1 RRRRTPS
8 RDGPAGQIVSPGD
21 VAQPAAPVRSL
32 RAAARRN
39 QGDAAVRRRFSSR
52 PQPGQSDATRRGVRG
67 AGGEEPAPGTTAVEL
82 TGEHAGAGPA
92 DHVWKALTDP
102 EKLKSCIPGCD
113 SIEPD
118 GDNAYRMAMAARVGP
133 VSARFSGKMR
143 MSDIDAE
150 HGYTLRFEGTGGA

>member
-1 RRRRTPS
+1 M
-8 RDGPAGQIVSPGD
+8 
-21 VAQPAAPVRSL
+21 
-32 RAAARRN
+32 
-39 QGDAAVRRRFSSR
+39 
-52 PQPGQSDATRRGVRG
+52 
-67 AGGEEPAPGTTAVEL
+67 EM
-82 TGEHAGAGPA
+82 TGEHAVPAPA

-150 HGYTLRFEGTGGA
+150 HGYTLRFEGTGGPAGFGEGGGRIPLKPGACGPARVAVVATW